1 MIAPRLALGQLGFY
15 YLEEL
20 SSIDLK
26 ISFPSVPD
34 SSSISRIKHH
44 SVKGDNRKGHE
55 ALLIAID
62 RFQSLSESTTSDE
75 SWMDSFGVPVSAT
88 SGALA
93 VP

>member
-1 MIAPRLALGQLGFY
+1 MIAPHLALGQLGFY

-26 ISFPSVPD
+26 ISLPSVLD
-34 SSSISRIKHH
+34 SSSISRIEHH

-55 ALLIAID
+55 PLLIAID